1 MGSREAKIDPR
12 PSDKVDRRPIGMF
25 DSGVGGLTV
34 LHECLVS
41 FPQEDFI
48 YLGDT
53 GRFPYGP
60 RSIEELRSF
69 AWQIASHLLSLD
81 VKLLVVACNSA
92 TAAAL
97 TFLQEQLEASI
108 IGAVHPEAEAAVQTT
123 RNRKVGVLA
132 TEATVASGS
141 YERALLNLDAGL
153 ETFSQ
158 ACPQLASMIQS
169 GDVSSP
175 EMVEAVKG
183 YAAPLKD
190 AGVDTVILGCT
201 HYPLVT
207 PMLQRVFGR
216 DVTLVNSAQ
225 EIAREVG
232 EVLDRKCIGNAPE
245 REGRYSFL
253 CTGDVESFVEVGARF
268 LQMPFENVKHVEISE
283 LEKIE
288 VG

>member
-1 MGSREAKIDPR
+1 MDP
-12 PSDKVDRRPIGMF
+12 RPIGMF

-41 FPQEDFI
+41 HPHEDFI

-60 RSIEELRSF
+60 RSAEEIRAF
-69 AWQIASHLLSLD
+69 AFQIASHLLALD

-92 TAAAL
+92 TAASL
-97 TFLQEQLEASI
+97 PWLQETLSASI
-108 IGAVHPEAEAAVQTT
+108 IGAVHPEAQAAAQAT
-123 RNRKVGVLA
+123 RNRRVGVLA

-141 YERALLNLDAGL
+141 YERSLLNLDAGL
-153 ETFSQ
+153 EVYSQ
-158 ACPQLASMIQS
+158 PCPRLASMIQS

-175 EMVEAVKG
+175 EMVETVKS
-183 YAAPLKD
+183 YAAPLKE

-216 DVTLVNSAQ
+216 DVTLVNSAE

-232 EVLDRKCIGNAPE
+232 EVLERKEIGNDPA
-245 REGRYSFL
+245 REGKYSFL
-253 CTGDVESFVEVGARF
+253 CTGEVDTFVEVGARF
-268 LQMPFENVKHVEISE
+268 LQMPFENVRRVDTAQ
-283 LEKIE
+283 LERIG
-288 VG
+288 VA

>member
-1 MGSREAKIDPR
+1 MAEEETS
-12 PSDKVDRRPIGMF
+12 RPIGMF

-41 FPQEDFI
+41 HPDEDFI

-60 RSIEELRSF
+60 RPADEIRGF
-69 AWQIASHLLSLD
+69 ARQIAGHLLSLN

-97 TFLQEQLEASI
+97 PWLQEQLPASI

-123 RNRKVGVLA
+123 RNRRIGVLA

-141 YERALLNLDAGL
+141 YERALLGLDAGL
-153 ETFSQ
+153 EIFSQ
-158 ACPQLASMIQS
+158 PCPQLATMIQG

-175 EMVEAVKG
+175 EIVRTVKE
-183 YAAPLKD
+183 YARPLQD

-216 DVTLVNSAQ
+216 DVTLVNSAR

-232 EVLDRKCIGNAPE
+232 EVLERKNIENDTGA
-245 REGRYSFL
+245 EGRYSFL
-253 CTGDVESFVEVGARF
+253 CTGDINSFVSVGARF
-268 LQMPFENVKHVEISE
+268 LQMPFENVERVTISE
-283 LEKIE
+283 LEKAG
-288 VG
+288 VK

>member
-1 MGSREAKIDPR
+1 MDP
-12 PSDKVDRRPIGMF
+12 RPIGMF

-41 FPQEDFI
+41 HPNEDFI

-60 RSIEELRSF
+60 RSAKEIRSF

-97 TFLQEQLEASI
+97 PWLQEQLPASI
-108 IGAVHPEAEAAVQTT
+108 IGAVHPESEAAAQTT
-123 RNRKVGVLA
+123 RNRKIGVLA

-153 ETFSQ
+153 EIFSEP
-158 ACPQLASMIQS
+158 CPQLATMIQN

-175 EMVEAVKG
+175 EMVTAVRE
-183 YAAPLKD
+183 YAEPLKT
-190 AGVDTVILGCT
+190 AGADTVILGCT
-201 HYPLVT
+201 HYPLAT
-207 PMLQRVFGR
+207 PMLQRAFGR
-216 DVTLVNSAQ
+216 GVTLVNSAR

-232 EVLDRKCIGNAPE
+232 EVLERKGIANDRE
-245 REGRYSFL
+245 REGDYSFL
-253 CTGDVESFVEVGARF
+253 CTGKVDAFVAVGARF
-268 LQMPFENVKHVEISE
+268 LQMPFENVERVDITE
-283 LEKIE
+283 LERI
-288 VG
+288 GAI

>member
-1 MGSREAKIDPR
+1 VAGAGAAEGAS
-12 PSDKVDRRPIGMF
+12 VDQRPIGMF

-41 FPQEDFI
+41 HPNEDFI

-60 RSIEELRSF
+60 RRVEEISSF

-97 TFLQEQLEASI
+97 PWLQEQLEASI

-123 RNRKVGVLA
+123 RNRRIGILA

-141 YERALLNLDAGL
+141 YARALLNLDAGL
-153 ETFSQ
+153 EIFPQ

-175 EMVEAVKG
+175 EMVEAVKS
-183 YAAPLKD
+183 YAAPLKE

-216 DVTLVNSAQ
+216 EVTLVNSAR

-232 EVLDRKCIGNAPE
+232 EVLERKGIGNDPA
-245 REGRYSFL
+245 REGNYSFL
-253 CTGDVESFVEVGARF
+253 CTGQAESFVEVGARF
-268 LQMPFENVKHVEISE
+268 LQMPFENVKTVEISE
-283 LEKIE
+283 LEKI
-288 VG
+288 VVA